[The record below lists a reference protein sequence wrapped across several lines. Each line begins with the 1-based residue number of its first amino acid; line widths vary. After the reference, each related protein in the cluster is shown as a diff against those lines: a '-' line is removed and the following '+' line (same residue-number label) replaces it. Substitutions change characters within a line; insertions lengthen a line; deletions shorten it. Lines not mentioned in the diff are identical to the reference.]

1 MRLCWGFDNKG
12 IILWE
17 IHISEKI
24 RTISK
29 HLIHI
34 LGVLEEIYEEV
45 DGAVEDNE
53 NIRENRKSPED
64 PVLVQFLFKFFSYI
78 SLY

>member
-1 MRLCWGFDNKG
+1 MRLCWGFDNNG
-12 IILWE
+12 IIWGE
-17 IHISEKI
+17 INISEKL
-24 RTISK
+24 RAISN

-45 DGAVEDNE
+45 DGAVENNE
-53 NIRENRKSPED
+53 DIRENRKSPED
-64 PVLVQFLFKFFSYI
+64 PVLVQFFFKFFSYI